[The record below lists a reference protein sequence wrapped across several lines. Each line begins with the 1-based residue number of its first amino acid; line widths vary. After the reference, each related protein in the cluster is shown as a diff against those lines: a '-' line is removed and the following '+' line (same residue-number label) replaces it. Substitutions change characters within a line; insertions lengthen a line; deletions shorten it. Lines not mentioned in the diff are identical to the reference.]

1 MKRRTFLQ
9 ISVPAVAGLSLPAC
23 KRAVGSV
30 EPEALPLVLSG
41 GNVFLQNKWQTTS
54 VGIDS
59 RGRLRF
65 GNDLKGIETFNVSGK
80 VVSPG
85 FVDILADNSMDPDS
99 TFDTFEKYKITDGV
113 TTFTDARWQC

>member
-41 GNVFLQNKWQTTS
+41 GNVFLQNKWQPH
-54 VGIDS
+54 
-59 RGRLRF
+59 RL
-65 GNDLKGIETFNVSGK
+65 ES
-80 VVSPG
+80 
-85 FVDILADNSMDPDS
+85 ILAAVCGSEM
-99 TFDTFEKYKITDGV
+99 T
-113 TTFTDARWQC
+113 